1 MVVADSCQSVE
12 LEDGSTA
19 YIALNGS
26 VLNALSLEGF
36 AALGGESLKVSGHV
50 SGGVE
55 DEEGE
60 LFVRDRAKSF
70 MCPHEGCGKLYTTL
84 HHLKVK
90 LCSQILADTNDMVT
104 IHLESWF
111 FQGVS

>member
-1 MVVADSCQSVE
+1 MVVADSFQPVE

-26 VLNALSLEGF
+26 VLDALSLEGF
-36 AALGGESLKVSGHV
+36 ATLGSSGFRVSYGS
-50 SGGVE
+50 SGNGAE

-60 LFVRDRAKSF
+60 LCVRDRAKSF

-84 HHLKVK
+84 HHLKV
-90 LCSQILADTNDMVT
+90 CQGGIQI
-104 IHLESWF
+104 
-111 FQGVS
+111 

>member
-1 MVVADSCQSVE
+1 VVVADSYQPVE

-19 YIALNGS
+19 YIALSGS

-36 AALGGESLKVSGHV
+36 ATLGGESHV
-50 SGGVE
+50 SGAVE

-90 LCSQILADTNDMVT
+90 LCSQVMAEVNDMVT
-104 IHLESWF
+104 IHLEC
-111 FQGVS
+111 

>member
-1 MVVADSCQSVE
+1 MFVADSCQPVE

-26 VLNALSLEGF
+26 VLNALSLDGF
-36 AALGGESLKVSGHV
+36 AALGGENHASGRA
-50 SGGVE
+50 E

-90 LCSQILADTNDMVT
+90 LCNHIRADINYMLATYWKQ
-104 IHLESWF
+104 SWF
-111 FQGVS
+111 

>member
-1 MVVADSCQSVE
+1 VYYVVIADSFQPVE

-26 VLNALSLEGF
+26 VLDALSLEGF
-36 AALGGESLKVSGHV
+36 ATLGSSSLKVSCG
-50 SGGVE
+50 SSDNGAE

-60 LFVRDRAKSF
+60 LCVRDRAKSF

-84 HHLKVK
+84 HHLKV
-90 LCSQILADTNDMVT
+90 C
-104 IHLESWF
+104 
-111 FQGVS
+111 QGGIQM

>member
-1 MVVADSCQSVE
+1 MNVQYAKQLWVHYVVIADSFQPVE

-26 VLNALSLEGF
+26 VLDALSLEGF
-36 AALGGESLKVSGHV
+36 ATLGSNSLKVSCES
-50 SGGVE
+50 SGNGAE

-60 LFVRDRAKSF
+60 LCVRDRAKSF

-84 HHLKVK
+84 HHLKV
-90 LCSQILADTNDMVT
+90 C
-104 IHLESWF
+104 
-111 FQGVS
+111 QGGLQMRF